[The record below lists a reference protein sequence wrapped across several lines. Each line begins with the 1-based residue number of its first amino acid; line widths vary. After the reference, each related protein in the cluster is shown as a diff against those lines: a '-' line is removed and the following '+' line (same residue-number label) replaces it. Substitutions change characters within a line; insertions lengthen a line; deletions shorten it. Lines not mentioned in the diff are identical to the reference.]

1 MCDNIDNVVNGF
13 SMGIGVLMVATLKD
27 VAGAAGVSVKTVSN
41 VVNGYQ
47 FVKASTREKVL
58 ATIKELGYQP
68 NLAAR
73 NLRAGRTGVIGLAV
87 PSLSFSYFAELADA
101 VLEASR
107 RLGFV
112 TLIEQTGGDRDAEL
126 ELLRGSRLSMLDGL
140 MFSPLGMSMD
150 DAGALDV
157 DYPLVLLGERIFGG
171 PTDHVVMQN
180 VEGGYAAT
188 EYLIRSGRRRIAV
201 LGAHVAE
208 RVGSASLRLEGY
220 RKALRDFGLVMG
232 DELVVFREG
241 WHRTDGAAA
250 TQDLLDSGADFDAIF
265 ALNDELALGALRV
278 LNQAGISVPG
288 DVAVIGFDNLV
299 EGQFSMPSLS
309 SIDPG
314 RAEIAGRA
322 VSALIERIEDRDGA
336 IGAPRV
342 IEVPFSTVEREST
355 PSHLP
360 ALQS

>member
-1 MCDNIDNVVNGF
+1 
-13 SMGIGVLMVATLKD
+13 MVATLKD

-41 VVNGYQ
+41 VVNGYD
-47 FVKASTREKVL
+47 FVKAATRVKVL
-58 ATIKELGYQP
+58 AAIEELGYQP

-112 TLIEQTGGDRDAEL
+112 TLIEQTGGDREAEL

-150 DAGALDV
+150 DVDALNV

-188 EYLIRSGRRRIAV
+188 EHLIASGRTRIAA

-220 RKALRDFGLVMG
+220 RAALKDHGLDLG

-250 TQDLLDSGADFDAIF
+250 TQELLDSGVPFDAIF

-278 LNQAGISVPG
+278 LNQEGVRVPE
-288 DVAVIGFDNLV
+288 DVAVIGFDNLI
-299 EGQFSMPSLS
+299 EGQFAMPSLS
-309 SIDPG
+309 TIDPG
-314 RAEIAGRA
+314 RSSIAERA
-322 VSALIERIEDRDGA
+322 VDALIERIGDRNGEV
-336 IGAPRV
+336 GAPRM
-342 IEVPFSTVEREST
+342 IEVPFTTVVRESSSAT
-355 PSHLP
+355 ASIS
-360 ALQS
+360 AV

>member
-1 MCDNIDNVVNGF
+1 
-13 SMGIGVLMVATLKD
+13 MVATLKD

-41 VVNGYQ
+41 VVNGYE
-47 FVKASTREKVL
+47 FVKTATRERVL
-58 ATIKELGYQP
+58 AAIDELGYQP

-107 RLGFV
+107 KLGFV
-112 TLIEQTGGDRDAEL
+112 TLIEQTGGDREAEL

-150 DAGALDV
+150 DVDSLNV

-188 EYLIRSGRRRIAV
+188 QHLIDIGRRRIAV

-208 RVGSASLRLEGY
+208 RVGSAALRLEGY
-220 RKALRDFGLVMG
+220 YAALKDHGLDAA

-250 TQDLLDSGADFDAIF
+250 TAQLLESGVAFDAIF

-278 LNQAGISVPG
+278 LNQEGVRVP
-288 DVAVIGFDNLV
+288 DEVAVIGFDNLI
-299 EGQFSMPSLS
+299 EGQFAMPSLS
-309 SIDPG
+309 TIDPG
-314 RAEIAGRA
+314 RPDIAQRA
-322 VSALIERIEDRDGA
+322 VDALIERIGDRG
-336 IGAPRV
+336 GRVGGPRK
-342 IEVPFSTVEREST
+342 IEVPFATVVRESSLST
-355 PSHLP
+355 AAIP
-360 ALQS
+360 AL

>member
-1 MCDNIDNVVNGF
+1 
-13 SMGIGVLMVATLKD
+13 MVATLKD

-41 VVNGYQ
+41 VVNGYE
-47 FVKASTREKVL
+47 FVKAATRERVL
-58 ATIKELGYQP
+58 AAIDELGYQP

-107 RLGFV
+107 KLGFV

-140 MFSPLGMSMD
+140 MFSPLGVSMD
-150 DAGALDV
+150 DVDSLNV

-188 EYLIRSGRRRIAV
+188 EHLIDIGRRRIAV

-208 RVGSASLRLEGY
+208 RVGSAALRLEGY
-220 RKALRDFGLVMG
+220 YAALKDRGIDAA

-250 TQDLLDSGADFDAIF
+250 TRQLLESGVAFDAIF

-278 LNQAGISVPG
+278 LNQEGVRVP
-288 DVAVIGFDNLV
+288 DEVAVIGFDNLI
-299 EGQFSMPSLS
+299 EGQFAMPSLS
-309 SIDPG
+309 TIDPG
-314 RAEIAGRA
+314 RPDIAQRA
-322 VSALIERIEDRDGA
+322 VDALIERIGDRG
-336 IGAPRV
+336 GRVGGPRK
-342 IEVPFSTVEREST
+342 IEVPFATVVRESSLST
-355 PSHLP
+355 AAIP
-360 ALQS
+360 AL

>member
-1 MCDNIDNVVNGF
+1 
-13 SMGIGVLMVATLKD
+13 MVATLKD

-41 VVNGYQ
+41 VVNGYE
-47 FVKASTREKVL
+47 FVKAATREKVL
-58 ATIKELGYQP
+58 AAIEELGYQP

-112 TLIEQTGGDRDAEL
+112 TLIEQTGGDREVEL

-150 DAGALDV
+150 DVDALNV
-157 DYPLVLLGERIFGG
+157 GYPMVLLGERIFGG

-188 EYLIRSGRRRIAV
+188 EHLIRIGRRRIAV

-208 RVGSASLRLEGY
+208 RVGSASLRLQGY
-220 RKALRDFGLVMG
+220 QAALRDHGLDLG

-250 TQDLLDSGADFDAIF
+250 TQQLLESGIPFDAVF

-278 LNQAGISVPG
+278 LHQEGIRVPE

-299 EGQFSMPSLS
+299 EGQFAMPSLS
-309 SIDPG
+309 TIDPG
-314 RAEIAGRA
+314 RPAIAERA
-322 VSALIERIEDRDGA
+322 VAALIERISHGGDAVGP
-336 IGAPRV
+336 PRR
-342 IEVPFSTVEREST
+342 IEVPFATVVRESSF
-355 PSHLP
+355 SHASIP
-360 ALQS
+360 TA